1 MGSIKDSSEINNL
14 INNLNGIDSKEIS
27 RLTRLIKEDPS
38 SSDLHLLRDYI
49 YQELINSGKSI
60 QQLEKVL
67 TNEDLKKQEKRLNT
81 YKAIFNSD
89 FNIGLSRWAYL
100 LGLTDESKTFYD
112 FIKNIGM
119 YVDID
124 NKNLF
129 YQNLNKFIVEENFDF
144 DSYGILFNRKT
155 HPYPSN
161 QKIVSNYK
169 SIQGKGENCTKEIG
183 IYGELCSYL
192 FSKQELERNNMKDY
206 ANRSIWVARDIG
218 DHFGFDVF
226 SFNGEKEEM
235 IIEVKAT
242 NSKKFEQEKDNFYM
256 TGNEFEKMKMFSKE
270 YDYYV
275 VRVYIN
281 DNTAA
286 ELYYLKPNDD
296 GSIEYGDIKYEPKIP
311 KDKSKDK
318 IDFKRVPKKKVFKI
332 GGIS

>member
-1 MGSIKDSSEINNL
+1 MGSIDSTEINGI
-14 INNLNGIDSKEIS
+14 INNIDGIDSKEIS

-38 SSDLHLLRDYI
+38 SSDLYLLRDYI

-60 QQLEKVL
+60 QELEKVF
-67 TNEDLKKQEKRLNT
+67 NNDELKKQEKRLCT
-81 YKAIFNSD
+81 YKAIYNGD
-89 FNIGLSRWAYL
+89 LNIGLSRWAYL

-112 FIKNIGM
+112 FIKNLGM
-119 YVDID
+119 YVNID
-124 NKNLF
+124 NKNVF

-144 DSYGILFNRKT
+144 DSYEKLFNRKT

-161 QKIVSNYK
+161 QKIVSNFK
-169 SIQGKGENCTKEIG
+169 SIQGKGGNCIKELG

-192 FSKQELERNNMKDY
+192 YAKQELEHNKMKDL

-218 DHFGFDVF
+218 DHFGYDVF
-226 SFNGEKEEM
+226 SFNNDKEEM

-256 TGNEFEKMKMFSKE
+256 TVNEFEKMKQFSKE

-275 VRVYIN
+275 VRVYTN
-281 DNTAA
+281 NASAA
-286 ELYYLKPNDD
+286 ELYYLKPNND
-296 GSIEYGDIKYEPKIP
+296 GSVEYGDIKYVPSIP